1 MHDQYLTVTAL
12 TKYIKRKLSG
22 DPHLKTVWLR
32 GEISNFKHHSRGHM
46 YLSLKDEQARI
57 QAVMF
62 AGNNRTLK
70 FLPENGMNVLV
81 KGEINVYEPMGQYQ
95 LYIKEMQPDGIGALY
110 FAFEQ
115 LKEKLEKEGLFALE
129 RKKNLPTYPKHIGV
143 ITSPTGA
150 AVRDIITTI
159 NRRYPI
165 VPVTVLPVL
174 VQGERASSSIVNAI
188 QYANKHM
195 DVDVLIVGRG
205 GGSIED
211 LWGFNEE
218 IVARAIA
225 DSEIPVISAVGHE
238 TDTTISDFAADLRAA
253 TPTGA
258 AELAVPSIVEL
269 REQVKT
275 LRDRLERV
283 MSVQETEA
291 KQKLERLKKSY
302 AFKYPEQLMRQKE
315 QDLDRVLERLTREM
329 RQVHKNCHEQWVHVG
344 RRLRQQGPEMK
355 MAEGVQALDRQTRQ
369 LHNRF
374 HMLLQQKKER
384 FHTNIDKLTLVNPLD
399 IMKRGFAIPF
409 NEKGNVIKST
419 VHVSAGEPLSLKIQD
434 GRVECRVTDVK
445 EDENGRAAGSQ
456 L

>member
-1 MHDQYLTVTAL
+1 MSDQYLTVTAL

-62 AGNNRTLK
+62 AGSNRSLK
-70 FLPENGMNVLV
+70 FVPENGMNVLV

-115 LKEKLEKEGLFALE
+115 LKEKLEKEGLFDVE
-129 RKKNLPTYPKHIGV
+129 RKKPLPTYPKHIGV

-150 AVRDIITTI
+150 AVRDILTTI
-159 NRRYPI
+159 KRRYPI
-165 VPVTVLPVL
+165 VPVSILPVL
-174 VQGERASSSIVNAI
+174 VQGERAADSVA
-188 QYANKHM
+188 QAVRYANEHL
-195 DVDVLIVGRG
+195 DCDVLIVGRG

-218 IVARAIA
+218 QVAREIA
-225 DSEIPVISAVGHE
+225 DSRIPVISAVGHE
-238 TDTTISDFAADLRAA
+238 TDTTIADFVADVRAA

-269 REQVKT
+269 RETVQGRQRRLNRSMIVKKDES
-275 LRDRLERV
+275 LQRLQRI
-283 MSVQETEA
+283 
-291 KQKLERLKKSY
+291 KKSY
-302 AFKYPEQLMRQKE
+302 AFKYPEQLLRQKE
-315 QDLDRVLERLTREM
+315 QDLDRMLERLTR
-329 RQVHKNCHEQWVHVG
+329 RIEQNKTQTLERWTSLT

-355 MAEGVQALDRQTRQ
+355 IRDGSRALQRTEKQLNTRMDQ
-369 LHNRF
+369 IIKTKKDRF
-374 HMLLQQKKER
+374 HN
-384 FHTNIDKLTLVNPLD
+384 HIDKLTLLNPLE
-399 IMKRGFAIPF
+399 IMKRGYAIPF
-409 NEKGNVIKST
+409 NDQGGVIKKTSE
-419 VHVSAGEPLSLKIQD
+419 VKEGEAISLKVQD
-434 GRVECRVTDVK
+434 GSINCHVTAVK
-445 EDENGRAAGSQ
+445 EDEK
-456 L
+456 